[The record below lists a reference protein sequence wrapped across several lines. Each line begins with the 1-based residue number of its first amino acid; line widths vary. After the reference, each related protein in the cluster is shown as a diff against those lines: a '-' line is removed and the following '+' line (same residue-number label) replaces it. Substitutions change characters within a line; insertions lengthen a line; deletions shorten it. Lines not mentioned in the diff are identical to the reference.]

1 MVDSDGRLGTVTS
14 DGPDPGGFSAKGGIR
29 PQAISDA
36 AKQTMINRTV
46 ENLEATIA
54 QQLQQLETLTTQ
66 LKEHAA
72 QIQKVNAQLERRKP
86 APKVIVNKP

>member
-14 DGPDPGGFSAKGGIR
+14 DGPDPGGFSAKGGLR

-54 QQLQQLETLTTQ
+54 QQQQQIETLTAQ
-66 LKEHAA
+66 LKEQAT
-72 QIQKVNAQLERRKP
+72 QIEKANAQLEIGKP
-86 APKVIVNKP
+86 ATKVAVNKP